1 MTIHQ
6 NYLGCDI
13 AKTVIDVFD
22 PQSGRCFQVKNQA
35 GALRAFASRLDRQSA
50 FVVFEATGV
59 HDRLLR
65 YALADAGIACKRSNP
80 TMVRRFAESRGQLA
94 KTDRLDARTLSDMG
108 SRFEPAADPKP
119 CPERERLA
127 AFARRRDQLVEARAN
142 ELRHLCEAFD
152 RAIIADINKLIAH
165 LDKQIEAVEAEIA
178 RQMKDIG
185 ELAEQAARLAS
196 APGVGPVTAL
206 TLIAHM
212 PELGHVSPKAI
223 AALAGLA
230 PLNNDSGKR
239 RGKRIIRGGR
249 PRVRKALYMAA
260 LGAIRA
266 SACLRAFYTAI
277 AQRSGSKKVALIA
290 VARKLLTSLNAMQ
303 RDHKQWSPLPATHA

>member
-80 TMVRRFAESRGQLA
+80 AMVRRFAESRGQLA

-127 AFARRRDQLVEARAN
+127 AFARRRDQLVDTRAN

-178 RQMKDIG
+178 RQMKDIA
-185 ELAEQAARLAS
+185 ELAGQAARLAS

-266 SACLRAFYTAI
+266 SARLRAFYTAI

-303 RDHKQWSPLPATHA
+303 RDHKQWSPLPPTHA